1 MTTYI
6 EGRISGK
13 PQILQT
19 RSGKPYAK
27 ILLEEE
33 VARERQQQ
41 GTPNTLLISL
51 FGRAPERAKDL
62 QRGDRLTVACRMQGT
77 RFETESGEIRYG
89 VQLVGEQ
96 IYFAAVTEV
105 T

>member
-1 MTTYI
+1 M
-6 EGRISGK
+6 RKSCSK
-13 PQILQT
+13 
-19 RSGKPYAK
+19 KK
-27 ILLEEE
+27 
-33 VARERQQQ
+33 
-41 GTPNTLLISL
+41 SL
-51 FGRAPERAKDL
+51 AKDSSKARL
-62 QRGDRLTVACRMQGT
+62 THCSSVFSGVPLSVRKTCRRGDRLTVACRMQGT

>member
-62 QRGDRLTVACRMQGT
+62 QTRRPANCCLPYARNALRDGVGRNPVRRPARG
-77 RFETESGEIRYG
+77 
-89 VQLVGEQ
+89 
-96 IYFAAVTEV
+96 
-105 T
+105 